1 MAEISLAKGLT
12 GREALDSMM
21 FEVRQKLAM
30 HGRFGVNMNYPGY
43 RAEVSVKFY
52 PAASFVP
59 PLENEL
65 TVEHL
70 TGAPGEVVSQTA
82 TVTETVEIPIRP
94 PNAVREAADLPTPVL
109 TQDSAGNTV
118 EKWVKRKP
126 GAVPKNKV
134 RGAHLGPEPAVT
146 MVPTAIVAQK

>member
-12 GREALDSMM
+12 GREALDSML

-59 PLENEL
+59 PIECDLS
-65 TVEHL
+65 VEKL
-70 TGAPGEVVSQTA
+70 TGAEGEVVSQTA
-82 TVTETVEIPIRP
+82 TVEQTVTIPVRP
-94 PNAVREAADLPTPVL
+94 PNQVREDADLPTPVL
-109 TQDSAGNTV
+109 TQDASGQTV
-118 EKWVKRKP
+118 ERYVKRKP
-126 GAVPKNKV
+126 GFPKNKV
-134 RGAHLGPEPAVT
+134 KGGETEPAVT
-146 MVPTAIVAQK
+146 MVPTAIPVAK